1 MLITN
6 SNGNT
11 NYHAERKVNTPP
23 AIIDEMVLD
32 DGELHYLLD
41 NGRTSLA
48 SRYLALWFPTRKT
61 INWKANG
68 ETIESKQRKY

>member
-23 AIIDEMVLD
+23 AIIDQFVDD
-32 DGELHYLLD
+32 DGELNYVLD
-41 NGRTSLA
+41 NGRETLANRYNSL
-48 SRYLALWFPTRKT
+48 WHPTKKI
-61 INWKANG
+61 INWKAKG